1 MPPLKA
7 MYHEIYLLWKPQGK
21 RGVRIVDYVTQHGSV
36 QLPVIVVEENGEG
49 TGSTVPQNL
58 RDDFTWFCGHEGIN
72 LEVRRYGFKGTNIK
86 AQMASAAPPLG
97 PQLGQR
103 GLNVT
108 NFCKEFNKETGHIKP
123 GVTLPTRVLVKPDRT
138 YTMEICSPATSWLL
152 KQAAGIARGK
162 SNKDEIAGKLSVKHI
177 YEIAKVKSKDKC
189 LVGVPLQEICR
200 QIIKQ
205 CRTLGIEVQREDL
218 DPVELKKFLDERRQI
233 KLLRRSTFVIDADV
247 LLVSALTLSP
257 HCYPP
262 THLRAVDGTGTLLAN
277 YSRVKRT

>member
-1 MPPLKA
+1 MASK
-7 MYHEIYLLWKPQGK
+7 
-21 RGVRIVDYVTQHGSV
+21 GVAR
-36 QLPVIVVEENGEG
+36 
-49 TGSTVPQNL
+49 
-58 RDDFTWFCGHEGIN
+58 
-72 LEVRRYGFKGTNIK
+72 VRRKDVVKVVHNALLRTNIK

-218 DPVELKKFLDERRQI
+218 DPVELKKFLDERRAIVAEQL
-233 KLLRRSTFVIDADV
+233 KALADKKAAKMLRT
-247 LLVSALTLSP
+247 
-257 HCYPP
+257 
-262 THLRAVDGTGTLLAN
+262 N
-277 YSRVKRT
+277 